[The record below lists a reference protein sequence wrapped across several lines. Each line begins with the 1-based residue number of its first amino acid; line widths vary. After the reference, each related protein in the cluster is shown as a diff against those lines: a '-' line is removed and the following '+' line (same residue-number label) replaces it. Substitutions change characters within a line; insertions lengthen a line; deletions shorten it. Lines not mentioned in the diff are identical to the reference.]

1 MRTIRRLYFYAVA
14 FISLEV
20 VLWGLIGLL
29 RTIFVP
35 AVIGGGATRLAEA
48 LALILVGMPVFGLH
62 WWVAQR
68 DSRREMDEHASGIRA
83 FFLYAVLL
91 STLIPAIQS
100 FLAVINRLF
109 LDASHLARLA
119 AVVGGQQTW
128 SDNLIALLMNALI
141 ASYFVTVLRADW
153 KQITNQETFAN
164 VRRVSRYLWV
174 LYGLLLTVAGV
185 QQILLFILQIPPSTF
200 GALLRADFINGLA
213 LTLVGTPV
221 WVWAWKTVQESLS
234 PRPVPQEIRDV
245 IRDSGLYA
253 GTGTT
258 SEQAERESLLRLG
271 LLYALSLAG
280 VITVLSSGGIVLYL
294 LLRQVLGEKMLL
306 QDFVQQV
313 SGPLSI
319 GVPLAGVW
327 AYYGNWLTRSMSEVP
342 DAPRRSGMR
351 RLYSYILSAIG
362 LGAAFIGLRM
372 VLAFVVDA
380 LLGSQAWGSTLRLN
394 LSAALST
401 LGVGLPLWLLTW
413 RPMQAEALSSG
424 DAGDHA
430 RRSLVRKIYLYLA
443 LFVSVIGGMISA
455 GSLVYL
461 LLNALLGGGVSNVLQ
476 GSLKAL
482 EILALFVLLGFYH
495 GLTLGRDGKTAGRAL
510 SEKHAAFPILI
521 FDVENGSFGPAMLA
535 AIQKQTPRLPA
546 ALQLVDQPM
555 AKEATPSRAP
565 SRTRFGMISGI
576 RDYPAGTGTTPKAIL
591 LPSSLALDPPDSL
604 RKWLVKYNGRRLV
617 VPGPVPQEIRDDMP
631 EPGLLRAA
639 AGWVWVGSTQA
650 DLNQAALA
658 VRQLAEGQEVR
669 QKAAVSGWMIFLY
682 VIAGLFGLEAVG
694 LLVSLGA
701 SLMFR

>member
-29 RTIFVP
+29 RSIFVP
-35 AVIGGGATRLAEA
+35 AVIGGNATRLAEA

-68 DSRREMDEHASGIRA
+68 DARRDMDEHASGIRA

-91 STLIPAIQS
+91 STLIPVIQS

-109 LDASHLARLA
+109 LEANHLSRLA
-119 AVVGGQQTW
+119 AVVGSQQTW

-153 KQITNQETFAN
+153 KQITLEVVPVPARGKETFVN
-164 VRRVSRYLWV
+164 VRRISRYLWV
-174 LYGLLLTVAGV
+174 LYGLLLTVTGV
-185 QQILLFILQIPPSTF
+185 QQILTFILQIPPSTF
-200 GALLRADFINGLA
+200 GSLLRANFINGLA

-221 WVWAWKTVQESLS
+221 WVWAWKTVQDSLS
-234 PRPVPQEIRDV
+234 EP
-245 IRDSGLYA
+245 
-253 GTGTT
+253 
-258 SEQAERESLLRLG
+258 AERESLLRLG
-271 LLYALSLAG
+271 LLYALSLGG
-280 VITVLSSGGIVLYL
+280 VITVLTSGGIVLYL
-294 LLRQVLGEKMLL
+294 LLRQILGEKMLL
-306 QDFVQQV
+306 QTFVQQI

-327 AYYGNWLTRSMSEVP
+327 AYYGNWLTRSMSRAPSPVPEPGLPRGNRDYLAGIGTTTSEVP

-380 LLGSQAWGSTLRLN
+380 LLGGQAWGGTLRLS
-394 LSAALST
+394 LTAALAT

-424 DAGDHA
+424 DGGDHA

-461 LLNALLGGGVSNVLQ
+461 LLKALLGGGASNVLQ

-482 EILALFVLLGFYH
+482 EILVLFVLLGVYH
-495 GLTLGRDGKTAGRAL
+495 GLTLGKDGKTAGRAL
-510 SEKHAAFPILI
+510 TEKHAAFATLI
-521 FDVENGSFGPAMLA
+521 FDVENGTFGPAMLA
-535 AIQKQTPRLPA
+535 AVQKQTPRLPA
-546 ALQLVDQPM
+546 ALQLVGQPV
-555 AKEATPSRAP
+555 AIETAP
-565 SRTRFGMISGI
+565 Q
-576 RDYPAGTGTTPKAIL
+576 AVIL
-591 LPSSLALDPPDSL
+591 QADLALDPPESL
-604 RKWLVKYNGRRLV
+604 RTWLVKFNGSRLV
-617 VPGPVPQEIRDDMP
+617 VP
-631 EPGLLRAA
+631 RAA
-639 AGWVWVGSTQA
+639 AGWVWVGSAQA

-658 VRQLAEGQEVR
+658 LRQLAEGQEVR
-669 QKAAVSGWMIFLY
+669 QKASVSGSMIFLY
-682 VIAGLFGLEAVG
+682 VIAGLFGLEVLG

-701 SLMFR
+701 SLLFR

>member
-29 RTIFVP
+29 RSIFVP
-35 AVIGGGATRLAEA
+35 AVIGGSATRLAEA

-68 DSRREMDEHASGIRA
+68 DARREMDEHASGLRA

-109 LDASHLARLA
+109 LEANHLSRLA
-119 AVVGGQQTW
+119 AVVGSQQTW

-141 ASYFVTVLRADW
+141 ASYFLTVLRADW
-153 KQITNQETFAN
+153 KQITLKAPFGNRDYLETFTI
-164 VRRVSRYLWV
+164 VRRISRYLWV
-174 LYGLLLTVAGV
+174 LYGLFLTVAGV

-200 GALLRADFINGLA
+200 GSLLRANFINGLA

-221 WVWAWKTVQESLS
+221 WVWAWKTVQDSLS
-234 PRPVPQEIRDV
+234 PRAPSPVREPGLPRGNRD
-245 IRDSGLYA
+245 YPA
-253 GTGTT
+253 GTGTIP
-258 SEQAERESLLRLG
+258 ELAERESLLRLG
-271 LLYALSLAG
+271 LLYALSLGG
-280 VITVLSSGGIVLYL
+280 VITVLTSGGIVLDL
-294 LLRQVLGEKMLL
+294 LLRQILGEKMLL
-306 QDFVQQV
+306 QTFVQHI

-327 AYYGNWLTRSMSEVP
+327 AYYGNWLTRSMSRAGTGTTTSEVP

-362 LGAAFIGLRM
+362 LGATFIGLRM

-380 LLGSQAWGSTLRLN
+380 LLGGQAWGGTLRLS
-394 LSAALST
+394 LTAALST

-413 RPMQAEALSSG
+413 RPMQAEALLPG

-430 RRSLVRKIYLYLA
+430 RRSLLRKIYLYLA

-461 LLNALLGGGVSNVLQ
+461 LLNALLGGGASNVLQ

-482 EILALFVLLGFYH
+482 EILTLFVLLGVYH
-495 GLTLGRDGKTAGRAL
+495 GLTLGKDGKTATRAL
-510 SEKHAAFPILI
+510 TEKHAAFPTLI
-521 FDVENGSFGPAMLA
+521 FDVENGIFGPAMLA
-535 AIQKQTPRLPA
+535 AVQKQTPRLPA
-546 ALQLVDQPM
+546 ALQLVSQPV
-555 AKEATPSRAP
+555 AKE
-565 SRTRFGMISGI
+565 
-576 RDYPAGTGTTPKAIL
+576 TTPKAVIL
-591 LPSSLALDPPDSL
+591 PLTLALDPPESL
-604 RKWLVKYNGRRLV
+604 RKWLVEFNGSRLV
-617 VPGPVPQEIRDDMP
+617 VP
-631 EPGLLRAA
+631 RAA

-669 QKAAVSGWMIFLY
+669 QKAAVSGWTIFLY

>member
-29 RTIFVP
+29 RSIFVP
-35 AVIGGGATRLAEA
+35 AVIGGNATRLAEA

-68 DSRREMDEHASGIRA
+68 DARRDMDEHASGIRA

-91 STLIPAIQS
+91 STLIPVIQS

-109 LDASHLARLA
+109 LEANHLSRLA
-119 AVVGGQQTW
+119 AVVGSQQTW

-153 KQITNQETFAN
+153 KQITLEVVPVPARGKETFVN
-164 VRRVSRYLWV
+164 VRRISRYLWV
-174 LYGLLLTVAGV
+174 LYGLLLTVTGV
-185 QQILLFILQIPPSTF
+185 QQILTFILQIPPSTF
-200 GALLRADFINGLA
+200 GSLLRANFINGLA

-221 WVWAWKTVQESLS
+221 WVLSWKTVQDSLS
-234 PRPVPQEIRDV
+234 EP
-245 IRDSGLYA
+245 
-253 GTGTT
+253 
-258 SEQAERESLLRLG
+258 AERESLLRLG
-271 LLYALSLAG
+271 LLYALSLGG
-280 VITVLSSGGIVLYL
+280 VVTVLTSGGIVLYL
-294 LLRQVLGEKMLL
+294 LLRQILGEKMLL
-306 QDFVQQV
+306 QTFVQQI

-327 AYYGNWLTRSMSEVP
+327 AYYGNWLTRSMSRAQSGNRDYLAGIGTTTSEVP

-380 LLGSQAWGSTLRLN
+380 LLGGQAWGGTLRLS
-394 LSAALST
+394 LTAALAT

-424 DAGDHA
+424 DGGDHA

-461 LLNALLGGGVSNVLQ
+461 LLKALLGGGASNVLQ

-482 EILALFVLLGFYH
+482 ETLALFVLLGVYH
-495 GLTLGRDGKTAGRAL
+495 GLTLGKDGKTAGRAL
-510 SEKHAAFPILI
+510 TEKHAAFATLI
-521 FDVENGSFGPAMLA
+521 FDVENGTFGPAMLA
-535 AIQKQTPRLPA
+535 AVQKQTPRLPA
-546 ALQLVDQPM
+546 ALQLVSQPV
-555 AKEATPSRAP
+555 AKETAPSRAP
-565 SRTRFGMISGI
+565 SGN
-576 RDYPAGTGTTPKAIL
+576 RDYPAGTGTTPSRAETGTTPSRAETGTTPQAVIL
-591 LPSSLALDPPDSL
+591 PADLALDPPESL
-604 RKWLVKYNGRRLV
+604 RTWLVKFNGSRLV
-617 VPGPVPQEIRDDMP
+617 VP
-631 EPGLLRAA
+631 RAA
-639 AGWVWVGSTQA
+639 AGWVWVGSAQA

-658 VRQLAEGQEVR
+658 LRQLAEGQEVR
-669 QKAAVSGWMIFLY
+669 QKASVSGSMIFLY
-682 VIAGLFGLEAVG
+682 VIAGLFGLEVLG

-701 SLMFR
+701 SLLFR

>member
-29 RTIFVP
+29 RSIFVP
-35 AVIGGGATRLAEA
+35 AVIGGSATRLAEA

-68 DSRREMDEHASGIRA
+68 DARRDMDEHASGIRA

-91 STLIPAIQS
+91 STLIPVIQS

-109 LDASHLARLA
+109 LEANHLSRLA
-119 AVVGGQQTW
+119 AVVGSQQTW

-141 ASYFVTVLRADW
+141 AAYFVTVLRADW
-153 KQITNQETFAN
+153 KQITLEVVPVPARGKETFVN
-164 VRRVSRYLWV
+164 VRRISRYLWV

-200 GALLRADFINGLA
+200 GSLLRANFINGLA

-221 WVWAWKTVQESLS
+221 WVWAWKTVQDSLS
-234 PRPVPQEIRDV
+234 EP
-245 IRDSGLYA
+245 
-253 GTGTT
+253 
-258 SEQAERESLLRLG
+258 AERESLLRLG
-271 LLYALSLAG
+271 LLYALSLGG
-280 VITVLSSGGIVLYL
+280 VITVLTSGGIVLDL
-294 LLRQVLGEKMLL
+294 LLRQMLGEKMLL
-306 QDFVQQV
+306 QNFVQHI

-380 LLGSQAWGSTLRLN
+380 LLGGQAWGGTLRLS
-394 LSAALST
+394 LTAALSP

-413 RPMQAEALSSG
+413 RPMQAEALLPG

-430 RRSLVRKIYLYLA
+430 RRSLLRKIYLYLA

-461 LLNALLGGGVSNVLQ
+461 LLNALLGGGASNVLQ

-482 EILALFVLLGFYH
+482 EILALFVLLGVYH
-495 GLTLGRDGKTAGRAL
+495 GLTLGKDGKTAGRAL
-510 SEKHAAFPILI
+510 TEKHAAFPTLI
-521 FDVENGSFGPAMLA
+521 FDVENGTFGPAMLA
-535 AIQKQTPRLPA
+535 AVQKQTPRLPA
-546 ALQLVDQPM
+546 ALQLVSQLV
-555 AKEATPSRAP
+555 AKETTPSRAP
-565 SRTRFGMISGI
+565 SGN
-576 RDYPAGTGTTPKAIL
+576 RDYLAPSGNRDYLAGTGTTPPRPGTGTTSQAVIL
-591 LPSSLALDPPDSL
+591 PADLALDPPESL
-604 RKWLVKYNGRRLV
+604 RKWLVKFNGSRLV
-617 VPGPVPQEIRDDMP
+617 VP
-631 EPGLLRAA
+631 RAA
-639 AGWVWVGSTQA
+639 AGWVWVGSAQA
-650 DLNQAALA
+650 DLNQAAL
-658 VRQLAEGQEVR
+658 VLRQLAEGQEVR
-669 QKAAVSGWMIFLY
+669 QKASVSGWMIFLY
-682 VIAGLFGLEAVG
+682 VIAGLFGLEALG

-701 SLMFR
+701 SLLFR

>member
-29 RTIFVP
+29 RSIFVP
-35 AVIGGGATRLAEA
+35 AVIGGSATRLAEA

-62 WWVAQR
+62 WWVVQR
-68 DSRREMDEHASGIRA
+68 DARREIDEHASGIRA

-100 FLAVINRLF
+100 FLAIINRLF
-109 LDASHLARLA
+109 LDANHLSRLA
-119 AVVGGQQTW
+119 AVVGSQQTW

-141 ASYFVTVLRADW
+141 ASYFVTALRADW
-153 KQITNQETFAN
+153 KQITLKETFIN
-164 VRRVSRYLWV
+164 VRRISRYLWV

-221 WVWAWKTVQESLS
+221 WVWAWNTVQESLS
-234 PRPVPQEIRDV
+234 EPV
-245 IRDSGLYA
+245 
-253 GTGTT
+253 
-258 SEQAERESLLRLG
+258 ERESLLRLG

-280 VITVLSSGGIVLYL
+280 VITVLTSGGIVLYL
-294 LLRQVLGEKMLL
+294 LLRQIMGEKMLL
-306 QDFVQQV
+306 QNFVQQI
-313 SGPLSI
+313 SAPLSI

-372 VLAFVVDA
+372 LLAFIVDA
-380 LLGSQAWGSTLRLN
+380 LLGGQAWGGTLRLS
-394 LSAALST
+394 LTAALST

-461 LLNALLGGGVSNVLQ
+461 LLNALLGGGASNVLQ
-476 GSLKAL
+476 GSMKAL
-482 EILALFVLLGFYH
+482 ETLALFVLLGVYH
-495 GLTLGRDGKTAGRAL
+495 GLTLGKDGKTAGRAL
-510 SEKHAAFPILI
+510 TEKHAAFPTLI
-521 FDVENGSFGPAMLA
+521 FDVENGTFGPAMLA
-535 AIQKQTPRLPA
+535 AVQKQTPHLPA
-546 ALQLVDQPM
+546 ALQMVSQPV
-555 AKEATPSRAP
+555 AKETASSRAP
-565 SRTRFGMISGI
+565 SGNQ
-576 RDYPAGTGTTPKAIL
+576 DYSAGTGTTTQAVI
-591 LPSSLALDPPDSL
+591 LPSGLALDPPESL
-604 RKWLVKYNGRRLV
+604 RKWLVNFTGSRLV
-617 VPGPVPQEIRDDMP
+617 VPRT
-631 EPGLLRAA
+631 A
-639 AGWVWVGSTQA
+639 AGWVWVGSAQA
-650 DLNQAALA
+650 DLNQAALTL
-658 VRQLAEGQEVR
+658 RQLAEGQEVR

-682 VIAGLFGLEAVG
+682 VIAGLFGLEALG

-701 SLMFR
+701 SLLFR

>member
-20 VLWGLIGLL
+20 VLWGMIGLL
-29 RTIFVP
+29 RSIFVP
-35 AVIGGGATRLAEA
+35 AVIGGSATRLAEA

-68 DSRREMDEHASGIRA
+68 DARRDMDEHASGIRA

-91 STLIPAIQS
+91 STLIPVIQS

-109 LDASHLARLA
+109 LEANHLSRLA
-119 AVVGGQQTW
+119 AVVGSQQTW

-141 ASYFVTVLRADW
+141 AGYFVTVLRADW
-153 KQITNQETFAN
+153 KQITLKAPFGNRDYLETFTI
-164 VRRVSRYLWV
+164 VRRISRYLWV
-174 LYGLLLTVAGV
+174 LYGLFLTVAGV

-200 GALLRADFINGLA
+200 GSLLRANFINGLA

-221 WVWAWKTVQESLS
+221 WVWAWKTVQDSLLD
-234 PRPVPQEIRDV
+234 P
-245 IRDSGLYA
+245 
-253 GTGTT
+253 
-258 SEQAERESLLRLG
+258 AERESLLRLG
-271 LLYALSLAG
+271 LLYGLSLGG
-280 VITVLSSGGIVLYL
+280 VITVLTSGGIVLDL
-294 LLRQVLGEKMLL
+294 LLRQILGEKMLL
-306 QDFVQQV
+306 QTFVQHI

-327 AYYGNWLTRSMSEVP
+327 AYYGNWLTRSMSRAGTGTTTSRARTGTTTSEVP

-380 LLGSQAWGSTLRLN
+380 LLGGQAWGGTLRLS
-394 LSAALST
+394 LTAALST

-413 RPMQAEALSSG
+413 RPMQAEALLPG

-430 RRSLVRKIYLYLA
+430 RRSLLRKIYLYLA

-461 LLNALLGGGVSNVLQ
+461 LLNALLGGGASNVLQ

-482 EILALFVLLGFYH
+482 EILALFVLLGVYH
-495 GLTLGRDGKTAGRAL
+495 GLTLGKDGKTATRAL
-510 SEKHAAFPILI
+510 TEKHAAFPTLI
-521 FDVENGSFGPAMLA
+521 FDVENGTFGPAMLA
-535 AIQKQTPRLPA
+535 AVQKQTPRLPA
-546 ALQLVDQPM
+546 ALQLVNQPV
-555 AKEATPSRAP
+555 AKETTPSRAP
-565 SRTRFGMISGI
+565 SGN
-576 RDYPAGTGTTPKAIL
+576 RDYLSGTGTTTSRAGIGTTTQAVIL
-591 LPSSLALDPPDSL
+591 PLTLALDPPESL
-604 RKWLVKYNGRRLV
+604 RMWLVKFNGSRLV
-617 VPGPVPQEIRDDMP
+617 VPRPVP
-631 EPGLLRAA
+631 
-639 AGWVWVGSTQA
+639 GWVWIGSAQA

-658 VRQLAEGQEVR
+658 LRQLAEGQEVR
-669 QKAAVSGWMIFLY
+669 QKVSVSGGMIFLY
-682 VIAGLFGLEAVG
+682 VIAGLFGLEALG

-701 SLMFR
+701 SLLFR